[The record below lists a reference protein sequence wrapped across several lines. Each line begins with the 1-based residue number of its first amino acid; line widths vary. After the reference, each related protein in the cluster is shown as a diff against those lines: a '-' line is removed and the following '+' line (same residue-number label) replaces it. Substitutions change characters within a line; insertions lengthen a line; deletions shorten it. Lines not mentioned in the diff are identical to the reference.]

1 MKVIPRRKAFNTASS
16 SKRPPSGEDING
28 YVKPSTSGLDQFWRR
43 LSDADTPSGRKKKNT
58 EKKALKLSWADGDA
72 GRKINPNVLFGFVGR
87 IKVGIAVAKH
97 VMDRFSAEIRDVRK
111 FSVAS

>member
-43 LSDADTPSGRKKKNT
+43 LSDADTPSGRKKKT
-58 EKKALKLSWADGDA
+58 EKKALKLRWADGDA

-97 VMDRFSAEIRDVRK
+97 VTDRFSAQIRDVRK